1 MAKERRRRNESLS
14 NRKQV
19 WKSRRKDQLRRNK
32 ISVHRKESGFCRPI
46 TITAKFVDRR
56 WVNVND
62 GNDDNDD
69 NDDNDVYVGND
80 VDVDNDD
87 DFNTAQN
94 SRKYLWN
101 AGLAKKAYQVNEHRW
116 SGVNWN
122 WQCLLDALITQLL
135 WQDILDVS
143 LLFFNLFQKVIF

>member
-56 WVNVND
+56 WVNVGD
-62 GNDDNDD
+62 GNAADDVYVD
-69 NDDNDVYVGND
+69 NDDNDVH
-80 VDVDNDD
+80 VDNDD

-116 SGVNWN
+116 SGVTWN
-122 WQCLLDALITQLL
+122 WQGFLDALITQLL
-135 WQDILDVS
+135 WQDRMDVS
-143 LLFFNLFQKVIF
+143 LFFFNLFQKT